1 MVQYFSSLPPLMQ
14 CFTWISPEVG
24 GYVRARFFIHR
35 RRRRKKRHDDHED
48 DVLGGRPCRRH
59 CGSAGRSGTWGNNF
73 QRHWKFS
80 ERDLSFE
87 KKERTHYRPLYLP
100 SKLRMRKSLAAFYL
114 PSANYKHYVLHDASE
129 REVSVSQRD
138 PT

>member
-1 MVQYFSSLPPLMQ
+1 MFLA
-14 CFTWISPEVG
+14 EGHVG
-24 GYVRARFFIHR
+24 GIVAPRV
-35 RRRRKKRHDDHED
+35 
-48 DVLGGRPCRRH
+48 VLEHGETISNVIKC
-59 CGSAGRSGTWGNNF
+59 
-73 QRHWKFS
+73 S